1 MERDIAGAKQLLADA
16 GYPDGI
22 HVGEVACK
30 PDPAWE
36 ILAVQYIVEQWKEAG
51 ITADIN
57 VMPSSEFWGIWDKTP
72 LGFTGWT
79 HRPLGFM
86 VLGLAYR
93 SGVPWN
99 ESRFNDPEFDQ
110 LLTKAEGIVDARER
124 SKVIGQLET
133 IMQERGPVVQPIWR
147 GAYAA
152 WTEKLVGV
160 RKHPTD
166 YMNLTKWGLSG

>member
-1 MERDIAGAKQLLADA
+1 MD
-16 GYPDGI
+16 
-22 HVGEVACK
+22 H
-30 PDPAWE
+30 
-36 ILAVQYIVEQWKEAG
+36 
-51 ITADIN
+51 
-57 VMPSSEFWGIWDKTP
+57 
-72 LGFTGWT
+72 
-79 HRPLGFM
+79 
-86 VLGLAYR
+86 
-93 SGVPWN
+93 
-99 ESRFNDPEFDQ
+99 EFDQ